1 LRDRLVTPLTR
12 SGLGTQSKATSPLLV
27 FFYSSRSGA
36 SRRVEGYLSQVLQRR
51 QNHDTF
57 RVHRVASE
65 DRPELVERFGI
76 EELPA
81 IVVLDNSAVSARLE
95 GPRTVSDIETVLAPW
110 LR

>member
-1 LRDRLVTPLTR
+1 
-12 SGLGTQSKATSPLLV
+12 
-27 FFYSSRSGA
+27 
-36 SRRVEGYLSQVLQRR
+36 VLQRR

-65 DRPELVERFGI
+65 ERPEVVERFGI
-76 EELPA
+76 GELPA

-95 GPRTVSDIETVLAPW
+95 GPRTVGDIETVLAPW